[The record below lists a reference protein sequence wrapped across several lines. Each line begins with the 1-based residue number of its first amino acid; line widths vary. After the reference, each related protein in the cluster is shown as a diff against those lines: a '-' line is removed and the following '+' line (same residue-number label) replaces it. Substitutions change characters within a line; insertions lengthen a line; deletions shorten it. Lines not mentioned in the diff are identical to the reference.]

1 MNKVPIIIEIF
12 VKLQV
17 IEERRMWH
25 SEGQVG
31 GFVKRFEMLDL
42 LTIRGS
48 GHMVPEDKP
57 IPALKMIQAFIL
69 GYPY

>member
-31 GFVKRFEMLDL
+31 GFVKRFAANFLFLVIMFL
-42 LTIRGS
+42 
-48 GHMVPEDKP
+48 
-57 IPALKMIQAFIL
+57 F
-69 GYPY
+69 